1 MSRPFIFLKL
11 ILGRYLSKKELM
23 FLVLD
28 NHNQIEGIVTLEDC
42 VETVLGVE
50 IMDKSLS
57 KT

>member
-1 MSRPFIFLKL
+1 
-11 ILGRYLSKKELM
+11 M